1 MHKCASYMRLPGSAV
16 MYYTFEKIK
25 YYLCKNVLET
35 DRYLTYHD
43 VVGKLVDGPMP
54 KLSNRDIGN
63 YYKILGALYE
73 LEVEGTVDCQM
84 TGDRDHPKKWRLIR
98 PLDSKTSPQAPQ

>member
-1 MHKCASYMRLPGSAV
+1 
-16 MYYTFEKIK
+16 MYYTFEEIK

-54 KLSNRDIGN
+54 KLSNRDIATTTRSWGRCTN
-63 YYKILGALYE
+63 LKWKELYSQE
-73 LEVEGTVDCQM
+73 QKFVSRHL
-84 TGDRDHPKKWRLIR
+84 
-98 PLDSKTSPQAPQ
+98 S